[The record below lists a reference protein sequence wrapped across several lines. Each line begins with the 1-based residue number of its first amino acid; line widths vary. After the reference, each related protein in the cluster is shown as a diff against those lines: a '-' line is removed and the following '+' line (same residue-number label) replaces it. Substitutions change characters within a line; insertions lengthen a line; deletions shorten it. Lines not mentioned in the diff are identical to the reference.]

1 MDEAPKTLNNLR
13 LKIADIDS
21 EMLSLVKQ
29 RLDLCRA
36 MIPLKIEN
44 KVPLRDSDQEQ
55 IVLERSA
62 SWAQLQGEDQ
72 GRAQAF
78 TRLLMEWGLYVQKM

>member
-1 MDEAPKTLNNLR
+1 MDDALKTLNSLR
-13 LKIADIDS
+13 LNIAAIDS
-21 EMLSLVKQ
+21 EILSLVKQ

-36 MIPLKIEN
+36 MTPLKTEN
-44 KVPLRDSDQEQ
+44 KFPLRNTDQEQ

-78 TRLLMEWGLYVQKM
+78 TRLLMEWGLYVQKK

>member
-21 EMLSLVKQ
+21 EILSLVKQ
-29 RLDLCRA
+29 RLDLCRD
-36 MIPLKIEN
+36 MTPLKIEN

-72 GRAQAF
+72 TRAQAF

>member
-1 MDEAPKTLNNLR
+1 MDEAPKTLNSLR

-21 EMLSLVKQ
+21 EILSLVKQ

-36 MIPLKIEN
+36 MTPLKTEN
-44 KVPLRDSDQEQ
+44 KVPLRDANQEQ

-62 SWAQLQGEDQ
+62 SWAQLQGEDK
-72 GRAQAF
+72 GRAQDF
-78 TRLLMEWGLYVQKM
+78 TRLLMEWGLFVQKK

>member
-78 TRLLMEWGLYVQKM
+78 TRLLMEWGLYVQKK